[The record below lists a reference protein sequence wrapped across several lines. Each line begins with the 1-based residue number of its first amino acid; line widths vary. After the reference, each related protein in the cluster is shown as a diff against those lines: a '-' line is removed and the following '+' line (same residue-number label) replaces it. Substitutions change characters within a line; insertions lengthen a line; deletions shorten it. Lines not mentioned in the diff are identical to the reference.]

1 MSTRVACRPPV
12 ADDLRDWG
20 RLSLQWLDDDH
31 SARLIIDQGMTV
43 LWANK
48 RALELAE
55 ASMHFMI
62 RLGRLWLGPHHTEF
76 RRSLAQT
83 GGGSRRFCTAL
94 DGEAM
99 HQSLVICA
107 RKLEPDND
115 GHVFGVT
122 ARHWNNPDIGEAARL
137 FGLTDSETRIVELL
151 FVSGMTAQES
161 AKASGVSIETVRTHI
176 RRLYAKLDV
185 NSREAM
191 FVKLRPFLFNF

>member
-1 MSTRVACRPPV
+1 MSTLVAYRPHV
-12 ADDLRDWG
+12 ADDLREWS
-20 RLSLQWLDDDH
+20 RLSLQWLEDDR

-48 RALELAE
+48 RALDLAE
-55 ASMHFMI
+55 ASLHFMI

-83 GGGSRRFCTAL
+83 DKRSQRFCTAL
-94 DGEAM
+94 DGEARN
-99 HQSLVICA
+99 QSLVICA
-107 RKLEPDND
+107 RKLESD
-115 GHVFGVT
+115 GDTVFGVT
-122 ARHWNNPDIGEAARL
+122 ARHWNNPDIGEAARV
-137 FGLTDSETRIVELL
+137 FGLTDSETRIVEQL
-151 FVSGMTAQES
+151 FVLGMTAQES
-161 AKASGVSIETVRTHI
+161 AKASGLSIETVRTHI